1 MEQLKETLAAG
12 QTNEGTNENGLQAHY
27 STTEQKVTS
36 ATPVYP
42 YYQKV
47 TDTEPAKTL
56 CLAEL
61 VALAEDGPTI
71 GPKNQAAALTPF
83 KASGKTQPVAVQSLF
98 YALVTDHDDD
108 DKSADEI
115 RATYDPWNM
124 AYFAYTSASHEQAKH
139 GIKAKRWKPVIPLAY
154 PVDFERYNVLSRG
167 LMLMNCTDAVQS
179 RSQQVFYAPNIITD
193 GAPFDFIDATERP
206 FIDPFD
212 DSHPLV
218 KAAVEAYEA
227 ETQRQEAEASKVTPK
242 PRPANVTSEQ
252 AGIIDKVNAA
262 YEMEGELQARD
273 YKRIGR
279 RFLSPQSSTNEAGV
293 IILEREGKTVAY
305 SHHGETDPLSNLN
318 HEGHA
323 LDMFDVLC
331 VLDYGG
337 DLSKA
342 VKEEANKLDPEGQ
355 KQRQREH
362 QAEQAGAEARAEF
375 ETATANDP
383 NAVSAVDLFN
393 SLALPPFPVDLL
405 PPVIG
410 NYAKDQAELI
420 GVDPAVIGMAA
431 IGAAA
436 ACIDDRI
443 EIQTKR
449 YDPTWTESARLWVG
463 IIGDPSAKKSPG
475 IGKAM
480 APLFK
485 IDQQWRES
493 TAEALADWQAACDE
507 AGKDGEK
514 PPRPIEKR
522 LILNDATVEKMGDIL
537 SKSEPRGILSYQDE
551 LSGWLCSMDAYKN
564 GGGKDRAAWLEAYN
578 GGPKA
583 IDRVNRGSTFVEN
596 WSACVLGGIQPSVV
610 QSYAHNTNHDGMLQ
624 RFILVQA
631 SEARMGKDRRP
642 DMEAKASYSDLM
654 QHLTETTAAGE
665 TVVTLSEAA
674 HEAREALDEKLHKI
688 TVSHPNKFL
697 TAALGKWNGLYARL
711 LLTFHCIDMAT
722 ERKYPTAKPVSGE
735 TAQKVADLMWRTL
748 LPHAVKFYQGL
759 DPVEDSARELAALI
773 LAHSWERFSVKR
785 DLNRYWRAS
794 RKLKPWEMEETLDR
808 LEAFGWIF
816 PDPMKLNERGRPAA
830 YWVNPGVHSRF
841 TEYATKERE
850 RRREVT
856 EMMKDLKA

>member
-1 MEQLKETLAAG
+1 MTEIQRTTPAAG
-12 QTNEGTNENGLQAHY
+12 QANGGTVENGLQAQY
-27 STTEQKVTS
+27 SIAE
-36 ATPVYP
+36 PVFP
-42 YYQKV
+42 YYQTV
-47 TDTEPAKTL
+47 EHTAPARL
-56 CLAEL
+56 LSLAEL
-61 VALAEDGPTI
+61 VGLVESGPTI
-71 GPKNQAAALTPF
+71 GPKSKAAALTPF
-83 KASGKTQPVAVQSLF
+83 NAGSKKKSAAEKADY
-98 YALVTDHDDD
+98 YALLIDHDDD
-108 DKSADEI
+108 DKTGDEI
-115 RATYDPWNM
+115 RRDYDRLNLCYL
-124 AYFAYTSASHEQAKH
+124 AFTTASHQQE
-139 GIKAKRWKPVIPLAY
+139 KAGTTANRWKVILFFTRPAAFDRYTELA
-154 PVDFERYNVLSRG
+154 NGAAL
-167 LMLMNCTDAVQS
+167 LMGTDKAQA
-179 RSQQVFYAPNIITD
+179 RAQQVFYAPNIIEA
-193 GAPFDFIDATERP
+193 GAPFDFIDATHLPRLDPLDQSAP
-206 FIDPFD
+206 FVVDCLQAYQAD
-212 DSHPLV
+212 QKAKAEQTQ
-218 KAAVEAYEA
+218 KAA
-227 ETQRQEAEASKVTPK
+227 PK
-242 PRPANVTSEQ
+242 PRPKAITADQ
-252 AGIIDKVNAA
+252 AGIIDKVNSQ
-262 YEMEGELQARD
+262 YDLTGELRLRD
-273 YKRIGR
+273 YQQIGR
-279 RFLSPQSSTNEAGV
+279 ALLSPQSSTGNPGV
-293 IILEREGKTVAY
+293 HILTGDDGKERCY

-318 HEGHA
+318 HDGHA

-331 VLDYGG
+331 ALDYAG
-337 DLSKA
+337 DVSKA
-342 VKEEANKLDPEGQ
+342 VSELAKKVDPEGQ

-362 QAEQAGAEARAEF
+362 QAEQAGTEARAEF
-375 ETATANDP
+375 ETVTAKDP

-493 TAEALADWQAACDE
+493 TAQALAEWQDACDE

-522 LILNDATVEKMGDIL
+522 LILNDATVEKMGDIM

-583 IDRVNRGSTFVEN
+583 IDRVSRGSTFVEN

-631 SEARMGKDRRP
+631 SDALMGKDRRP
-642 DMEAKASYSDLM
+642 DMEAKASYSELM
-654 QHLTETTAAGE
+654 QHLSDTTAAGE
-665 TVVTLSEAA
+665 SVVTLSEAA
-674 HEAREALDEKLHKI
+674 HKAREALDEKLHKI

-711 LLTFHCIDMAT
+711 LLTFHCIDTAT
-722 ERKYPTAKPVSGE
+722 ERKYPTAEPVSGE
-735 TAQKVADLMWRTL
+735 TAQKVADLMWKTL

-773 LAHSWERFSVKR
+773 LAHGWDRFSVKR

-816 PDPMKLNERGRPAA
+816 PDPVKLNERGRPAA

-856 EMMKDLKA
+856 EMMKELKA